1 MQRASI
7 AVLSVTFQQFSDQM
21 FPTFDSLFLHE
32 NGPIFS
38 GTRAVQARTYLVRG
52 PGSHTRFGNAAITHG
67 LWRCETHWETPQG
80 GGCLTTGTKSIV
92 RIAANQDRS
101 FLG

>member
-1 MQRASI
+1 
-7 AVLSVTFQQFSDQM
+7 M

-32 NGPIFS
+32 NGPIFL
-38 GTRAVQARTYLVRG
+38 GTRAVQARTKLVRG
-52 PGSHTRFGNAAITHG
+52 PESHTRFGHAAITQG

-80 GGCLTTGTKSIV
+80 GGRLTTATKSIF
-92 RIAANQDRS
+92 RIAANQDRR